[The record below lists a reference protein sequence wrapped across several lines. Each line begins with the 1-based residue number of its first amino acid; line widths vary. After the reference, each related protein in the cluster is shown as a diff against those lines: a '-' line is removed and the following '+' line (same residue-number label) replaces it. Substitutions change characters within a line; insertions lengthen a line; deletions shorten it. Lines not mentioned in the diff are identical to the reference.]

1 MVVNASLAN
10 VNVLFDSQK
19 KTRERVKG
27 GWGSEGK
34 DGGGEEIEKKR
45 GEGVTGHGVG
55 SSHIEDFKRKIKEMG
70 E

>member
-34 DGGGEEIEKKR
+34 DLGGGEERKR
-45 GEGVTGHGVG
+45 
-55 SSHIEDFKRKIKEMG
+55 RKEVRVVLWL
-70 E
+70 